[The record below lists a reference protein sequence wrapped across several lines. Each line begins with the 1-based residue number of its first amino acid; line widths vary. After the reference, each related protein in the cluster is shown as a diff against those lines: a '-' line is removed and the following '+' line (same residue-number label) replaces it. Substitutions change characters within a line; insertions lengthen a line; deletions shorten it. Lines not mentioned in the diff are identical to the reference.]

1 MDFELDEGQ
10 QAIAEAIDTLL
21 AQQAGVERAVA
32 LGATGGCD
40 DELAKALAESGFL
53 ELALGDE
60 TGPLEAALLVEAA
73 SAAGAVWPVGAMAL
87 VAPLVTERAL
97 PGPVALVDAARPGP
111 VRYAAHAR
119 TLLIVGGDDARVVS
133 CEPGAAE
140 SVRSW
145 FGFPLGR
152 VPPATLERGESL
164 GRGSGERLLAWWR
177 AALAAELAGTM
188 RTALAVTLEYL
199 KERRQFGR
207 TIGSF
212 QAVQHRLAECHVVCE
227 SARWLALEAAATG
240 APSEAAATAAASAA
254 AAARRVFA
262 ETHQLSGA
270 IGFTREHP
278 LHVFSMRLQAL
289 RLELGGAPAHRLA
302 AARARWIT
310 P

>member
-10 QAIAEAIDTLL
+10 HAIAEAIDTLL
-21 AQQAGVERAVA
+21 AQHAGVERAVA

-73 SAAGAVWPVGAMAL
+73 AAAGAVWPVGAMAL
-87 VAPLVTERAL
+87 VAPLVTGRAL
-97 PGPVALVDAARPGP
+97 PGPVALVDAVRPGP

-119 TLLIVGGDDARVVS
+119 TLLIVGADDARVVS
-133 CEPGAAE
+133 CEPGSAE

-164 GRGSGERLLAWWR
+164 GHGSGERLLAWWR
-177 AALAAELAGTM
+177 VGLAAELAGTM
-188 RTALAVTLEYL
+188 RAALKVTLEYL
-199 KERRQFGR
+199 KERRQFGKK
-207 TIGSF
+207 IGSF

-227 SARWLALEAAATG
+227 SARWLALEAAASG

-254 AAARRVFA
+254 AAAQRVFA

-270 IGFTREHP
+270 IGYTREHP

-302 AARARWIT
+302 AASARWIT

>member
-1 MDFELDEGQ
+1 LDFELDEGQ
-10 QAIAEAIDTLL
+10 RAIAEAIESLL
-21 AQQAGVERAVA
+21 AQHAGAPRAVA
-32 LGATGGCD
+32 LGASGACD
-40 DELAKALAESGFL
+40 DDLAKALTESGFL
-53 ELALGDE
+53 EIALGEE
-60 TGPLEAALLVEAA
+60 TGALEAAYLVEAA
-73 SAAGAVWPVGAMAL
+73 AAAGAVLPVGAMAL
-87 VAPLVTERAL
+87 VAPRVAGRSL

-119 TLLIVGGDDARVVS
+119 TLLAARGDEALVVD
-133 CEPGAAE
+133 CEPGSIE
-140 SVRSW
+140 PLDSW

-152 VPPATLERGESL
+152 VTEADLEGGEVL
-164 GRGSGERLLAWWR
+164 GPGSGERLLAWWR
-177 AALAAELAGTM
+177 VALAAELAGTM
-188 RTALAVTLEYL
+188 RSALSVTVEYL

-212 QAVQHRLAECHVVCE
+212 QAVQHRLAECHVLCE
-227 SARWLALEAAATG
+227 GARWLAWEAASHE
-240 APSEAAATAAASAA
+240 APGEPAATAAGYAA
-254 AAARRVFA
+254 AAAQRLFA

-302 AARARWIT
+302 AARARWAA

>member
-1 MDFELDEGQ
+1 MDFRLDEGQ
-10 QAIAEAIDTLL
+10 QVIADAVDALL
-21 AQQAGVERAVA
+21 ARHAGVPRAVA
-32 LGATGGCD
+32 VGAAGGCD

-60 TGPLEAALLVEAA
+60 TGALEAAGLALAA
-73 SAAGAVWPVGAMAL
+73 AAAGAVLPVGAMAL
-87 VAPLVTERAL
+87 VGPEIAGRVLA
-97 PGPVALVDAARPGP
+97 GPVALVDQPGP

-119 TLLIVGGDDARVVS
+119 TLLVAGEDEARIVS
-133 CEPGAAE
+133 CEPGRIDALE
-140 SVRSW
+140 SW

-152 VPPATLERGESL
+152 VDESDLAAGESL
-164 GRGSGERLLAWWR
+164 GPGSARRLLRWWR
-177 AALAAELAGTM
+177 VALAAEIAGTM
-188 RTALAVTLEYL
+188 RAALDVTLSYL

-212 QAVQHRLAECHVVCE
+212 QAVQHRLAECHVLCDG
-227 SARWLALEAAATG
+227 AHWLALEAAANG
-240 APSEAAATAAASAA
+240 AEPEAAATAAAYAA
-254 AAARRVFA
+254 AGAQQLFE

-302 AARARWIT
+302 AARARWGAR
-310 P
+310 